1 MDKYEAQI
9 EISHILQDH
18 IMNFARAYMDLT
30 ACRLILKAFDDPMTK
45 TSICHAVN
53 SEFNSVVRKISK
65 CKNKMLQVDYNDT
78 IELLKQLKNDVY
90 NSIIN
95 TLKQDTGVLI

>member
-9 EISHILQDH
+9 EISHILQDL

-53 SEFNSVVRKISK
+53 SEFNSIVRKISK
-65 CKNKMLQVDYNDT
+65 CKNNMLQADYNDT

>member
-18 IMNFARAYMDLT
+18 ILDFAKSYMNLT

-45 TSICHAVN
+45 TSINQAVN
-53 SEFNSVVRKISK
+53 SEFNSIVRKASK
-65 CKNKMLQVDYNDT
+65 CKDKMLQADYNDT
-78 IELLKQLKNDVY
+78 IDLLKQLKNDVY
-90 NSIIN
+90 ESIIN

>member
-1 MDKYEAQI
+1 MNKNDARI

-18 IMNFARAYMDLT
+18 ILDFAKAYMNLT

-45 TSICHAVN
+45 TSINQAVN
-53 SEFNSVVRKISK
+53 SEFNSIVRKASK
-65 CKNKMLQVDYNDT
+65 CKDKMLQADYSGT
-78 IELLKQLKNDVY
+78 IDLLKQLKSDTY
-90 NSIIN
+90 ESIIN